1 MGDFA
6 GIVSLTLSTP
16 RVRLAGMKP
25 RRVVILAVPGLP
37 SRDAVAPFEVFAAAT
52 RAAGDKTP
60 A

>member
-6 GIVSLTLSTP
+6 GIVALTLATP

-25 RRVVILAVPGLP
+25 RRVVILAFPGLQ
-37 SRDAVAPFEVFAAAT
+37 SLDAGAPFVVFTAAA
-52 RAAGDKTP
+52 RAAAERTP